1 MLTSGQVAAVAYGYP
16 FSASCSLTCVLGHFN
31 WDTLSAWLPHCGAW
45 QFSHLA
51 IHPFSKLFPSQR
63 TYWSCLVALRALL
76 CRQVCRVWTYLTC
89 LINNQL
95 FYTNRLWRLSQV
107 TVLFLIAAAL
117 CVVAQTAA
125 TILVVRAFRMT
136 SLEAFG
142 YEQHL
147 IIIIASISR
156 ATADIFTTIGIAG
169 NLKKKS
175 SSGTTAMTTIA
186 DRLIAW
192 TLGRWCILRNISILT
207 TDRRNLFGS

>member
-1 MLTSGQVAAVAYGYP
+1 
-16 FSASCSLTCVLGHFN
+16 
-31 WDTLSAWLPHCGAW
+31 
-45 QFSHLA
+45 
-51 IHPFSKLFPSQR
+51 
-63 TYWSCLVALRALL
+63 
-76 CRQVCRVWTYLTC
+76 
-89 LINNQL
+89 
-95 FYTNRLWRLSQV
+95 
-107 TVLFLIAAAL
+107 VLFLVAAAL

-156 ATADIFTTIGIAG
+156 AAADIFTTIGIAG
-169 NLKKKS
+169 TLKKS
-175 SSGTTAMTTIA
+175 SSGTTAMTTLA

-192 TLGRWCILRNISILT
+192 TLGRWRILRNISILT